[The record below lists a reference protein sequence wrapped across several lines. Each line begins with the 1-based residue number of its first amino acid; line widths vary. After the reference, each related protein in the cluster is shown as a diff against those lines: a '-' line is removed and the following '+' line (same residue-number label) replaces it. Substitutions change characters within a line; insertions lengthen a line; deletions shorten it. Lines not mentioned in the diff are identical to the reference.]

1 MFTIEHEF
9 DVSIITLIDEPAP
22 NEHRPLHEDIT
33 ILSFDDRVVV
43 EQSDPESDEVLR
55 ITFSLNQLDEL
66 RAALSLPEGN
76 YRLERP

>member
-9 DVSIITLIDEPAP
+9 DCTQITLIDEGDGGTDSY
-22 NEHRPLHEDIT
+22 LQEDIT
-33 ILSFDDRVVV
+33 ILSFDDRVVI
-43 EQSDPESDEVLR
+43 EQTDPQSDEVAR
-55 ITFSLNQLDEL
+55 ITFSLSQLDEL